1 MITKTIVT
9 GIIAVLFLV
18 FAIVFL
24 MGKGDKLIA
33 GYNTASEEER
43 AKVNIKR
50 LRILMAIISVIT
62 AGYVSILPIIGDNP
76 QDQMVGMFVFFAIT
90 ILFVILANTEH
101 SESSES
107 QVLKRLR
114 FFPIFS
120 PRTSQTHNPTR
131 STMDISRMAQRSS
144 TKYW

>member
-9 GIIAVLFLV
+9 GIIAVRFLV

-33 GYNTASEEER
+33 GYNTASEEEKR
-43 AKVNIKR
+43 KVDIHK

-90 ILFVILANTEH
+90 ILFVILANTWA
-101 SESSES
+101 
-107 QVLKRLR
+107 KR
-114 FFPIFS
+114 
-120 PRTSQTHNPTR
+120 
-131 STMDISRMAQRSS
+131 
-144 TKYW
+144 K

>member
-33 GYNTASEEER
+33 GYNTASEEE
-43 AKVNIKR
+43 KR
-50 LRILMAIISVIT
+50 KIDIHKLRILMAIISVIT

-90 ILFVILANTEH
+90 ILFVILANTWA
-101 SESSES
+101 
-107 QVLKRLR
+107 K
-114 FFPIFS
+114 
-120 PRTSQTHNPTR
+120 
-131 STMDISRMAQRSS
+131 
-144 TKYW
+144 KK

>member
-1 MITKTIVT
+1 MSTKIIVT
-9 GIIAVLFLV
+9 GIIAILFLV

-33 GYNTASEEER
+33 GYNTASEEEKR
-43 AKVNIKR
+43 KVDIHK

-90 ILFVILANTEH
+90 ILFVILANTWA
-101 SESSES
+101 
-107 QVLKRLR
+107 K
-114 FFPIFS
+114 
-120 PRTSQTHNPTR
+120 
-131 STMDISRMAQRSS
+131 
-144 TKYW
+144 KK

>member
-33 GYNTASEEER
+33 GYNTASEEEKR
-43 AKVNIKR
+43 KVDIHK

-90 ILFVILANTEH
+90 IIFIILANTWA
-101 SESSES
+101 
-107 QVLKRLR
+107 K
-114 FFPIFS
+114 
-120 PRTSQTHNPTR
+120 
-131 STMDISRMAQRSS
+131 
-144 TKYW
+144 KK

>member
-1 MITKTIVT
+1 MTTKIIVT
-9 GIIAVLFLV
+9 GIIAILFLV

-33 GYNTASEEER
+33 GYNTASEEEKR
-43 AKVNIKR
+43 KVDIHK

-90 ILFVILANTEH
+90 ILFVILANTWA
-101 SESSES
+101 
-107 QVLKRLR
+107 K
-114 FFPIFS
+114 
-120 PRTSQTHNPTR
+120 
-131 STMDISRMAQRSS
+131 
-144 TKYW
+144 KK

>member
-33 GYNTASEEER
+33 GYNTASEEEKR
-43 AKVNIKR
+43 KVDIHK

-76 QDQMVGMFVFFAIT
+76 QDQMVGVFVFFAIT
-90 ILFVILANTEH
+90 ILFVILANTWA
-101 SESSES
+101 
-107 QVLKRLR
+107 KK
-114 FFPIFS
+114 
-120 PRTSQTHNPTR
+120 T
-131 STMDISRMAQRSS
+131 
-144 TKYW
+144 